1 MNQEQIEEF
10 VKNLQTPLE
19 AIVSYANQLVAT
31 DNKEIQSLYANI
43 IETNSKLLQQMIK
56 GLSGGASSAPVSAPA
71 PAPAA
76 SVGNAPLGVNVQ
88 PVIPV
93 QAPKAE
99 AAPAPAPAPAPVPP
113 RPAGPKEKPLMLI
126 AEDNESNYFLFQAML
141 EDDYELIHAWDG
153 VEAIELYKQHNPA
166 LILMDINMPR
176 MDGYEATRELRK
188 LTTTVPIIAVT
199 AYVFVSDRER
209 IMEIGFNGYV
219 SKPVDAVK
227 LANEI
232 ENCMNGGGF
241 MADKL

>member
-31 DNKEIQSLYANI
+31 DNKEIQTLYANI
-43 IETNSKLLQQMIK
+43 IETNSKLLQQMAK
-56 GLSGGASSAPVSAPA
+56 TLSGASSAPAPT
-71 PAPAA
+71 PAA
-76 SVGNAPLGVNVQ
+76 SMASAPLGVNIQ

-93 QAPKAE
+93 QEPKAE

-141 EDDYELIHAWDG
+141 EDDYELVHAWDG
-153 VEAIELYKQHNPA
+153 VEAIELYKKHNPA

-188 LTTTVPIIAVT
+188 LNTTVPIIAVT

>member
-10 VKNLQTPLE
+10 VKNLRTPLE

-31 DNKEIQSLYANI
+31 ENKGIQMLYANI

-56 GLSGGASSAPVSAPA
+56 GLSG
-71 PAPAA
+71 AA
-76 SVGNAPLGVNVQ
+76 SVGNASLGVNVQ
-88 PVIPV
+88 PAIPV
-93 QAPKAE
+93 QEPKAE
-99 AAPAPAPAPAPVPP
+99 TVPVPAVAPKPMTPP
-113 RPAGPKEKPLMLI
+113 RPSGPKEKPLMLI

-153 VEAIELYKQHNPA
+153 LEAIKLYKEHKPA

-176 MDGYEATRELRK
+176 MDGYEATREIRK
-188 LTTTVPIIAVT
+188 LTATVPIIAVT

-232 ENCMNGGGF
+232 ENCMQGGQPF
-241 MADKL
+241 Q

>member
-10 VKNLQTPLE
+10 VKNLRTPLE

-31 DNKEIQSLYANI
+31 DNKEIQRLYASI
-43 IETNSKLLQQMIK
+43 IETNSKLLQQLVK
-56 GLSGGASSAPVSAPA
+56 GLPGASAPA
-71 PAPAA
+71 AAPTA
-76 SVGNAPLGVNVQ
+76 SVGSAPLGVNVQ
-88 PVIPV
+88 PVIPA
-93 QAPKAE
+93 QEPKAE

-153 VEAIELYKQHNPA
+153 VEAIELYKKHNPA

-241 MADKL
+241 MAEKL